1 MNKYSR
7 AVSEIRLS
15 DTQKEEIL
23 RNVTT
28 AKKPVRLRWYK
39 PALAMA
45 ALVVM
50 FVLVRP
56 VFSPKSGASAA
67 PQAASGAAPA
77 EVKETAESQKEQA
90 VVTSGESFDTMR
102 AEEPEPEQMP
112 QAMAPLELAAPER
125 IPQPALPF
133 DKEMEGILAKDEE
146 RGRTEYY
153 YSGADNRLV
162 LAAESVE
169 AEDDGCV
176 LRYLS
181 EDNRKGEILCGTWLY
196 RAEFDQP
203 ISAEDW
209 NALAES
215 LSE

>member
-102 AEEPEPEQMP
+102 ADEAEPEQMP
-112 QAMAPLELAAPER
+112 QAMAPLELAEPEP

-162 LAAESVE
+162 LASESVE

>member
-45 ALVVM
+45 VLVVM

-112 QAMAPLELAAPER
+112 QAMAPLELAEPEP

-162 LAAESVE
+162 LASESVE